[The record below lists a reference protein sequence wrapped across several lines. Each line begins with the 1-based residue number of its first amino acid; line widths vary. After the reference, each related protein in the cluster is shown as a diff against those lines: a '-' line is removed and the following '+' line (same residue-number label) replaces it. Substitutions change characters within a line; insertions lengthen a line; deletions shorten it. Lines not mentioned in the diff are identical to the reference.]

1 MRRSEPNTSPVED
14 RHEAQ
19 FVDDQQAEAGQIP
32 LQVEQSP
39 LVPGFQ
45 RSALPS
51 RHGRDAPARFPST
64 IPQPEVLAG
73 NSPVYSQGCK
83 FIPPVADGAAGNSGC
98 TTPGRKPDSRY
109 SRWPLMPISGH
120 LVVLTNRAISWA
132 CLGCVASLEPLSF
145 WECRPQA

>member
-1 MRRSEPNTSPVED
+1 MED

-45 RSALPS
+45 RSALPR

-64 IPQPEVLAG
+64 IPQPVYFTARALLDHRICRMVTESGAPAWASPSRRSWLETALFTAPAG
-73 NSPVYSQGCK
+73 NSP
-83 FIPPVADGAAGNSGC
+83 
-98 TTPGRKPDSRY
+98 
-109 SRWPLMPISGH
+109 
-120 LVVLTNRAISWA
+120 
-132 CLGCVASLEPLSF
+132 LS
-145 WECRPQA
+145 